1 MSKRPRLAVR
11 AEWMALYPKRKDM
24 RFWLAVALRIKTRR
38 IRHKDRNAIISLC
51 HEVNAEITQLKSG
64 EIT

>member
-1 MSKRPRLAVR
+1 MRKRPKLSVR
-11 AEWMALYPKRKDM
+11 SEWMALYPQRRDM

-38 IRHKDRNAIISLC
+38 IRHKDHAAIISLC
-51 HEVNAEITQLKSG
+51 HEVNTQVSQLKSG